1 MIFTEKNQSMMLM
14 EKNQSLY
21 EQLIIGTKLNISSV
35 ICHLKH
41 IAQLKLKADFVK
53 NSLKTINDEVKRGNI
68 N

>member
-1 MIFTEKNQSMMLM
+1 MLM

-53 NSLKTINDEVKRGNI
+53 NSLKTINDEVKRG
-68 N
+68 